1 MKIVSV
7 ECLVLEKSHPFVF
20 IHTDEGVTGI
30 GECFRRQPSIT
41 KSVIEN
47 VLAPSIIG
55 KDPVQTESRFRDMAQ
70 AGNALEIGGAIW
82 IGIAGLDI
90 AMWDL
95 RGKALG
101 LPIYELLGGKV
112 REQMP
117 VYASSMKRD
126 MTPLEE
132 AKRAVSFVEKGY
144 SAYKLHSAVPGKID
158 DPADQTINTV
168 SEVRKAVGDDIDI
181 LVDVNGAYSV
191 HNSIEIGKQ
200 LEELGVFHFE
210 EPRPHYDLDGLA
222 QVSDALTIP
231 IASGEMIYSF
241 YEYRD
246 LMLRG
251 RIDIVQPDIVK
262 TPGFT
267 TLIKIAHMA
276 EAIGVPITCH
286 NTQPTISTVA
296 HAHFV
301 VATQGVPYKQEYN
314 IEHIS
319 IRDVNPI
326 LAEPLNIKDGLMDV
340 PDGPGLGVELDMNM
354 VRELANK

>member
-132 AKRAVSFVEKGY
+132 SKRAVSFVEKGY

-319 IRDVNPI
+319 IRDENPI

>member
-30 GECFRRQPSIT
+30 GECFRRQPSVT

-55 KDPVQTESRFRDMAQ
+55 KDPTQTESRFRDMAQ

-117 VYASSMKRD
+117 VYASSMKRG

-158 DPADQTINTV
+158 DPSDQTINTV
-168 SEVRKAVGDDIDI
+168 SEVRKAVGDNIDI

-267 TLIKIAHMA
+267 TFIKIAHMA
-276 EAIGVPITCH
+276 EAIGIPITCH

-319 IRDVNPI
+319 IRDENPI

-354 VRELANK
+354 VRELANR

>member
-101 LPIYELLGGKV
+101 LPIYELLGGKG

-158 DPADQTINTV
+158 DPADQTMNTV
-168 SEVRKAVGDDIDI
+168 SDVR
-181 LVDVNGAYSV
+181 
-191 HNSIEIGKQ
+191 
-200 LEELGVFHFE
+200 
-210 EPRPHYDLDGLA
+210 
-222 QVSDALTIP
+222 
-231 IASGEMIYSF
+231 
-241 YEYRD
+241 
-246 LMLRG
+246 
-251 RIDIVQPDIVK
+251 
-262 TPGFT
+262 
-267 TLIKIAHMA
+267 
-276 EAIGVPITCH
+276 
-286 NTQPTISTVA
+286 
-296 HAHFV
+296 
-301 VATQGVPYKQEYN
+301 
-314 IEHIS
+314 
-319 IRDVNPI
+319 
-326 LAEPLNIKDGLMDV
+326 
-340 PDGPGLGVELDMNM
+340 
-354 VRELANK
+354 

>member
-117 VYASSMKRD
+117 VYASSMKRG

-168 SEVRKAVGDDIDI
+168 SEVRKAVGDNIDI

-319 IRDVNPI
+319 IRDENPI

-354 VRELANK
+354 VRELANR

>member
-1 MKIVSV
+1 
-7 ECLVLEKSHPFVF
+7 
-20 IHTDEGVTGI
+20 
-30 GECFRRQPSIT
+30 
-41 KSVIEN
+41 
-47 VLAPSIIG
+47 
-55 KDPVQTESRFRDMAQ
+55 
-70 AGNALEIGGAIW
+70 
-82 IGIAGLDI
+82 
-90 AMWDL
+90 
-95 RGKALG
+95 
-101 LPIYELLGGKV
+101 
-112 REQMP
+112 MP
-117 VYASSMKRD
+117 VYASSMKRY

-168 SEVRKAVGDDIDI
+168 SEVRKAVGDNIDI

-314 IEHIS
+314 IEHVS
-319 IRDVNPI
+319 IRDENPI

-354 VRELANK
+354 VRELANR

>member
-30 GECFRRQPSIT
+30 GECFRRQPSVT

-168 SEVRKAVGDDIDI
+168 SEVRKAVGDNIDI

-319 IRDVNPI
+319 IRDENPI

-354 VRELANK
+354 VRELANR

>member
-55 KDPVQTESRFRDMAQ
+55 KNPVQTESRFRDMAQ

-319 IRDVNPI
+319 IRDENPI

-354 VRELANK
+354 VRELANR

>member
-30 GECFRRQPSIT
+30 GECFRRQPSVT

-55 KDPVQTESRFRDMAQ
+55 KDPTQTESRFRDMAQ

-117 VYASSMKRD
+117 VYASSMKRG

-168 SEVRKAVGDDIDI
+168 SEVRKAVGDNIDI

-319 IRDVNPI
+319 IRDENPI

-354 VRELANK
+354 VRELANR

>member
-168 SEVRKAVGDDIDI
+168 SEVRMAVGDNIDI

-319 IRDVNPI
+319 IRDENPI

-354 VRELANK
+354 VRELANR

>member
-158 DPADQTINTV
+158 DPSDQTINTV
-168 SEVRKAVGDDIDI
+168 SEVRKAVGDNIDI

-319 IRDVNPI
+319 IRDENPI

-354 VRELANK
+354 VRELANR

>member
-168 SEVRKAVGDDIDI
+168 SEVRKAVGDNIDI

-319 IRDVNPI
+319 IRDENPI

-354 VRELANK
+354 VRELANR

>member
-7 ECLVLEKSHPFVF
+7 ECLVLEESHPFVF

-168 SEVRKAVGDDIDI
+168 SEVRKAVGDNIDI

-319 IRDVNPI
+319 IRDENPI

-354 VRELANK
+354 VRELANR

>member
-132 AKRAVSFVEKGY
+132 AKRAISFVEKGY

-319 IRDVNPI
+319 IRDENPI

-354 VRELANK
+354 VRELANR

>member
-319 IRDVNPI
+319 IRDENPI

-354 VRELANK
+354 VRELANR

>member
-158 DPADQTINTV
+158 DPADQTIKTV
-168 SEVRKAVGDDIDI
+168 SEVRKAVGDNIDI

-319 IRDVNPI
+319 IRDENPI

-354 VRELANK
+354 VRELANR